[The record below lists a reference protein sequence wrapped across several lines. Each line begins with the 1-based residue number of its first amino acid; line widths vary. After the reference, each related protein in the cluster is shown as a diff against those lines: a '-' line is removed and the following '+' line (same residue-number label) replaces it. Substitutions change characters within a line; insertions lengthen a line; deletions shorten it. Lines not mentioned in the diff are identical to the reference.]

1 MFLFIIVVL
10 SQYYA
15 VTGSICRCLSNDST
29 SWQLLNDSINGC
41 LVLPRPSAASCT
53 LDQFNMEA
61 CAIAY
66 TNWINS
72 KWRSEQLGAVQYYNF
87 IKTTGHDILGRSTA
101 PGSFLLRL
109 HYMKNMPLIPQYS
122 SCGSANVTNEVRLGA
137 AISGS
142 CNSVG
147 DTGGFLQG
155 GGHSL
160 LPLWK
165 GLDVDQ
171 VLEYGVV
178 TADGQR
184 KIVSPCQNSDLFY
197 ALSGGA
203 GGTHDVVLS
212 VVLRTFSSPYIISI
226 LLSIEASNETRY
238 VTLIR
243 DFVPFL
249 PKLADDGCAGY
260 ISMGDHKISMKYI
273 WPNGELNIGNA
284 TFSEFQNNNTDLV
297 FSAKTTAFIPSFYE
311 AYKLALTPSDPNRYN
326 MLLGSRLIPDTVVRY
341 RPDDQAKLFLQ
352 MKHISTKAT
361 SLLISHVV
369 YGQDWADNTS
379 METQKL
385 IAADITSRIQ
395 ILDTLSNNALFDS
408 DLNEADPNEP
418 NWKQRYFGSQ
428 AMYDRLKSIKQVV
441 DPQGLFICKHWV
453 GSDDWTSDL
462 NCPILSISI
471 KLSLTWS
478 FILMEFFILKTSV

>member
-72 KWRSEQLGAVQYYNF
+72 KWRSEQLGAVQYYNW
-87 IKTTGHDILGRSTA
+87 G
-101 PGSFLLRL
+101 
-109 HYMKNMPLIPQYS
+109 
-122 SCGSANVTNEVRLGA
+122 
-137 AISGS
+137 
-142 CNSVG
+142 
-147 DTGGFLQG
+147 TGGFLQG

-160 LPLWK
+160 LSLWK
-165 GLDVDQ
+165 GLDVNQ
-171 VLEYGVV
+171 ILEYDAV
-178 TADGQR
+178 TVDEQR
-184 KIVSPCQNSDLFY
+184 KIVSLCQNSDLFY

-203 GGTHDVVLS
+203 GGSHDVVLS
-212 VVLRTFSSPYIISI
+212 VVLRTFPSLYIIGI
-226 LLSIEASNETRY
+226 FLSIEVSNETRRWW
-238 VTLIR
+238 LGWI
-243 DFVPFL
+243 
-249 PKLADDGCAGY
+249 Y
-260 ISMGDHKISMKYI
+260 ISMEGHKISMKYI
-273 WPNGELNIGNA
+273 WPNGDLNVGNA
-284 TFSEFQNNNTDLV
+284 MLSELQNNNTDLA

-361 SLLISHVV
+361 SLLISHIV
-369 YGQDWADNTS
+369 YGQD
-379 METQKL
+379 
-385 IAADITSRIQ
+385 
-395 ILDTLSNNALFDS
+395 
-408 DLNEADPNEP
+408 
-418 NWKQRYFGSQ
+418 
-428 AMYDRLKSIKQVV
+428 
-441 DPQGLFICKHWV
+441 
-453 GSDDWTSDL
+453 
-462 NCPILSISI
+462 
-471 KLSLTWS
+471 
-478 FILMEFFILKTSV
+478 

>member
-109 HYMKNMPLIPQYS
+109 HYMKNIPLIPQYS

-137 AISGS
+137 G
-142 CNSVG
+142 G
-147 DTGGFLQG
+147 TGGFLQG

-160 LPLWK
+160 LSLWK
-165 GLDVDQ
+165 GLDVNQ
-171 VLEYGVV
+171 ILEYDAV
-178 TADGQR
+178 TVDEQR
-184 KIVSPCQNSDLFY
+184 KIVSLCQNSDLFY

-203 GGTHDVVLS
+203 GGSHDVVLS
-212 VVLRTFSSPYIISI
+212 VVLRTFPSLYIIGI
-226 LLSIEASNETRY
+226 FLSIEVSNETRRWW
-238 VTLIR
+238 LGWI
-243 DFVPFL
+243 
-249 PKLADDGCAGY
+249 Y
-260 ISMGDHKISMKYI
+260 ISMEGHKISMKYI
-273 WPNGELNIGNA
+273 WPNGDLNVGNA
-284 TFSEFQNNNTDLV
+284 MLSELQNNNTDLA

-361 SLLISHVV
+361 SLLISHIV
-369 YGQDWADNTS
+369 YGQD
-379 METQKL
+379 
-385 IAADITSRIQ
+385 
-395 ILDTLSNNALFDS
+395 
-408 DLNEADPNEP
+408 
-418 NWKQRYFGSQ
+418 
-428 AMYDRLKSIKQVV
+428 
-441 DPQGLFICKHWV
+441 
-453 GSDDWTSDL
+453 
-462 NCPILSISI
+462 
-471 KLSLTWS
+471 
-478 FILMEFFILKTSV
+478 